1 MITYKHN
8 NLIYFYD
15 HNIRSWTVYEVDKKG
30 YQINVADYYP
40 NKKRL
45 IKYNPDFKFKKY
57 IEQF

>member
-15 HNIRSWTVYEVDKKG
+15 HYIKSWTVYKVDKKG
-30 YQINVADYYP
+30 NQINVADYYP